1 MHCCRVY
8 PSFVPASGVLHFE
21 APLRP
26 LGLQVL
32 LTGVPLEK
40 GLYNVTG
47 CTVTLNKVSW
57 HQPWSVPPPS
67 LAATFRQRP
76 AVAEAGGI
84 AEVCVTGLTDG

>member
-1 MHCCRVY
+1 MY
-8 PSFVPASGVLHFE
+8 FE

-26 LGLQVL
+26 LHLQVL

-67 LAATFRQRP
+67 LAATFRPRP

-84 AEVCVTGLTDG
+84 AEVCVTEPRPMANDTMHTTT